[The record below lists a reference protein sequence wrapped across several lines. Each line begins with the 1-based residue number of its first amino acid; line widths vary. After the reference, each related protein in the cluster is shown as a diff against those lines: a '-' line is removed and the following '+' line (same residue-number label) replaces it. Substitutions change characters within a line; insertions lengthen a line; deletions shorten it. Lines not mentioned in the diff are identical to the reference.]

1 MGLLEQINS
10 DIKTAMKA
18 KERDRLEALRAVK
31 AAFTMEMTKT
41 GAADIDN
48 DSALKIIQR
57 LVKQRKDSAS
67 TFSAGG
73 REDLAGKE
81 LLELSYLEVY
91 LPAQLSDED
100 LTAAVQGIITKT
112 GASSMKDMGKVMGL
126 ASKELTGKADG
137 KAIADKVKEL
147 LSQL

>member
-31 AAFTMEMTKT
+31 TAFTMEMTKT

-67 TFSAGG
+67 TFTAGG
-73 REDLAGKE
+73 REDLAEKE

-100 LTAAVQGIITKT
+100 LTVAVQGIITKT

-147 LSQL
+147 LS

>member
-41 GAADIDN
+41 GATDIDN
-48 DSALKIIQR
+48 DYALKIIQR

-81 LLELSYLEVY
+81 LLELSFLEVY

-100 LTAAVQGIITKT
+100 LTVAVQEIITKT
-112 GASSMKDMGKVMGL
+112 GAASIKDMGKVMGL

-147 LSQL
+147 LS

>member
-31 AAFTMEMTKT
+31 TAFTMEMTKT

-67 TFSAGG
+67 TFTAGG
-73 REDLAGKE
+73 RGDLAEKE

-100 LTAAVQGIITKT
+100 LTVAVQGIITKT

-147 LSQL
+147 LS

>member
-1 MGLLEQINS
+1 MSLLEQINS

-18 KERDRLEALRAVK
+18 KEREKLEALRAVK
-31 AAFTMEMTKT
+31 AAFIMEMTKT
-41 GAADIDN
+41 GASEIDE

-67 TFSAGG
+67 IFKSGG
-73 REDLAGKE
+73 REDLADKE
-81 LLELSYLEVY
+81 LLELSFLEVY
-91 LPAQLSDED
+91 LPAQLSAEE
-100 LTAAVQGIITKT
+100 LTVAVQAIVTKT
-112 GASSMKDMGKVMGL
+112 GASSMKDMGKVMGM

-147 LSQL
+147 LS

>member
-10 DIKTAMKA
+10 DIKSAMKA
-18 KERDRLEALRAVK
+18 KERERLEALRAVK
-31 AAFTMEMTKT
+31 TAFTMEMTKT
-41 GAADIDN
+41 GVKDIEN
-48 DSALKIIQR
+48 DDALKIIQR

-73 REDLAGKE
+73 REDLAEKE
-81 LLELSYLEVY
+81 LLELSFLEVY
-91 LPAQLSDED
+91 LPAQLSDAD
-100 LTAAVQGIITKT
+100 LTTAVQGIITKT

-147 LSQL
+147 LS